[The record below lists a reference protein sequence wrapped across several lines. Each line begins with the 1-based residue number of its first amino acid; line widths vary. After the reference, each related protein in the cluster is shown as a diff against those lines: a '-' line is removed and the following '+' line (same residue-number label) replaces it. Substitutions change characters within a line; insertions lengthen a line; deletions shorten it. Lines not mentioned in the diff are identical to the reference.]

1 MSDIIGK
8 FADCLSTLNAMSP
21 VKINGLEEA
30 VKDAERLQKAMKA
43 TANEKFD
50 RVSISRLDLGRKER
64 KDFDLIRFGR
74 VGISM
79 TDYINPAE
87 FSANAIEKAIAMKND
102 MFSSVGDLFGSNDAA
117 EEDSKN
123 LSAIKRNTDLIAGAV
138 TQQEDLRR
146 MKELAER
153 EFVSNVNVR
162 TLAPNVKVE
171 VNQTNARPQDIA
183 RALENSLTHMQA
195 AGANTAHG
203 VY

>member
-1 MSDIIGK
+1 
-8 FADCLSTLNAMSP
+8 
-21 VKINGLEEA
+21 
-30 VKDAERLQKAMKA
+30 
-43 TANEKFD
+43 
-50 RVSISRLDLGRKER
+50 
-64 KDFDLIRFGR
+64 
-74 VGISM
+74 
-79 TDYINPAE
+79 
-87 FSANAIEKAIAMKND
+87 
-102 MFSSVGDLFGSNDAA
+102 
-117 EEDSKN
+117 
-123 LSAIKRNTDLIAGAV
+123 
-138 TQQEDLRR
+138 